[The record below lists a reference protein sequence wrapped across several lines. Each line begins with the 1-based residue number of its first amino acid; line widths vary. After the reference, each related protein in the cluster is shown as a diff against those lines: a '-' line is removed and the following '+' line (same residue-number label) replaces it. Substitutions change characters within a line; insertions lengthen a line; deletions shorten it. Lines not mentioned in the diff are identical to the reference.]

1 MHAPSQRK
9 KNNAFLSFVV
19 SCGEARFPRA
29 IAWAFFVW
37 SEVSQ
42 RRHLERVD
50 VSRPAPAHRRGRRPP
65 MGGGERGD
73 AQRSEPGALWV

>member
-1 MHAPSQRK
+1 MRPVREK
-9 KNNAFLSFVV
+9 KIMLFFLSWSRAVRHV
-19 SCGEARFPRA
+19 SLVPLL
-29 IAWAFFVW
+29 WAFFVW